1 MQRST
6 LAGLCAGIA
15 AIGFATSAGAVTLV
29 VESDKFTYAIG
40 ETITLPATVCCV
52 WLDVTVCVSAAA

>member
-1 MQRST
+1 MRRLR
-6 LAGLCAGIA
+6 LAGLLTAVTA
-15 AIGFATSAGAVTLV
+15 LATATSATTLV
-29 VESDKFTYAIG
+29 IESDRLTYAIG